1 MEQTA
6 PNTMPELIA
15 TSINSVMGG
24 VRTLLKTERNADGD
38 YRFAS
43 IDGFLKEINPLCA
56 KADLIII
63 QDEIDAR
70 LVHNGGDPQDRSW
83 LWTTYEFH
91 LAHTSGALWGPIS
104 RSVMVAADGAQAFGA
119 AQSYALKQF
128 MRALFQIPTGEADD
142 ADFRPRARP
151 TRLVVRR
158 PSLADMPIEDMA
170 KASGTT
176 GSRPAPDGARDG
188 ASARRLPVDELTTD
202 KFAPNGLS
210 APAAEDDR
218 PGDSAAPLPA
228 SPPDAEPHGSPPLSP
243 DTLAK
248 RLAELDTRRHRSHDL
263 WPHDTAHPL
272 TERWS
277 LDSQKGKK

>member
-1 MEQTA
+1 MEQAA

-15 TSINSVMGG
+15 TAINSVMRG
-24 VRTLLKTERNADGD
+24 VRTLLKTERNAEGN

-56 KADLIII
+56 KADLIIL

-70 LVHNGGDPQDRSW
+70 LVHNGADPQDRSW

-128 MRALFQIPTGEADD
+128 MRALFQIPTGESDD

-158 PSLADMPIEDMA
+158 PNLADMPIEDMP
-170 KASGTT
+170 KASGTD
-176 GSRPAPDGARDG
+176 SRPSDVEAAATADNQIDRQQPQAPV
-188 ASARRLPVDELTTD
+188 ASNSTSGSIEENGNQAGRRPDPSTSMPDAPPEPDASYEVPPHPPDPVAEHLADLDARRQ
-202 KFAPNGLS
+202 
-210 APAAEDDR
+210 
-218 PGDSAAPLPA
+218 
-228 SPPDAEPHGSPPLSP
+228 
-243 DTLAK
+243 
-248 RLAELDTRRHRSHDL
+248 RSRSL
-263 WPHDTAHPL
+263 WPHDTPHPL

-277 LDSQKGKK
+277 RGR

>member
-1 MEQTA
+1 MEQPA

-15 TSINSVMGG
+15 TSINSVMRG
-24 VRTLLKTERNADGD
+24 VRTLLKTERNADGN

-56 KADLIII
+56 KADLIIL

-70 LVHNGGDPQDRSW
+70 LVHNGTDPQDRSW

-142 ADFRPRARP
+142 ADFRPRTRP

-158 PSLADMPIEDMA
+158 PSLADMPVGDMP
-170 KASGTT
+170 KASGPDNP
-176 GSRPAPDGARDG
+176 PAGEDTAATDENPFGTHPPSAGAT
-188 ASARRLPVDELTTD
+188 AETS
-202 KFAPNGLS
+202 S
-210 APAAEDDR
+210 APSGNSGTQLGRGSDPSTGIPDATPE
-218 PGDSAAPLPA
+218 APPPH
-228 SPPDAEPHGSPPLSP
+228 PPDPLAEH
-243 DTLAK
+243 
-248 RLAELDTRRHRSHDL
+248 LAELDTRRQRSRSL
-263 WPHDTAHPL
+263 WPHDTPHPL

-277 LDSQKGKK
+277 QDS